1 MLFARAVNAD
11 CVQAQPGEGAVCQW
25 HTTKA
30 PTEAAAKTQGEEP
43 WSPSAEGET
52 LFSVGRIFGG
62 ELQNIP
68 GGCFARGPLLKEKRG
83 PEYVPD
89 AAFLRP
95 PEGGIETTGD
105 SRDEKTAEQKKG
117 PCLAPD
123 DACLR
128 FPGRGNRNH
137 RGWKREKTA
146 EQKKGPC
153 LAPDDACLRFPGRGN
168 RNHRGWKRRKN
179 SRAEKGAL
187 PGS

>member
-83 PEYVPD
+83 RRVPVAHNQGAD
-89 AAFLRP
+89 RSGSGESLAWLLMMLPFVS
-95 PEGGIETTGD
+95 PEGGTETTED
-105 SRDEKTAEQKKG
+105 RR
-117 PCLAPD
+117 PL
-123 DACLR
+123 
-128 FPGRGNRNH
+128 RGNQTHTGRYRN
-137 RGWKREKTA
+137 
-146 EQKKGPC
+146 QK
-153 LAPDDACLRFPGRGN
+153 
-168 RNHRGWKRRKN
+168 
-179 SRAEKGAL
+179 
-187 PGS
+187 